1 MSYQQPQQ
9 RDPYDDTWAGLE
21 PAYPP
26 PNGGGRWLGWLAAGA
41 AILLLTCLCV
51 AGGYVI
57 YQQFGPQSATS
68 PPPLAIPTVTVI
80 AGPIPGTGQAQIPTL
95 PPGSTNPPPGSTN
108 PPPTPPIIPSATLP
122 LQPTVTL
129 PAQPSATV
137 AGPVPGAA
145 NALASQLTTAPTI
158 DGDLGEWGDEP
169 VYQSAYRVYN
179 VDGWDGTAD
188 MTASWR
194 LGWDGTNLYV
204 AVEVLDDI
212 HVQTQTGNQI
222 FRGDS
227 LDMQFDTNRSNSP
240 TEPSPD
246 NFQFILSPGDFG
258 GLPPA
263 AFRFQGTDNGQILDA
278 PGGHHVTVAA
288 QATSSGYAL
297 EAAIP
302 WSDLN
307 TTPSPGLVLGLA
319 LNANDN
325 DTPGTAVQEVMMSHV
340 PGRTL
345 TNPSTW
351 GTLTL
356 R

>member
-1 MSYQQPQQ
+1 MSYQQPPQ

-21 PAYPP
+21 PVYQE
-26 PNGGGRWLGWLAAGA
+26 PNDGTRWLAWVAAGA

-51 AGGYVI
+51 AGGYVLV
-57 YQQFGPQSATS
+57 QQFGPQSADV
-68 PPPLAIPTVTVI
+68 PPTLGVPTVTVI
-80 AGPIPGTGQAQIPTL
+80 AGPLPGTSQAQIPTL
-95 PPGSTNPPPGSTN
+95 QPGSTNL
-108 PPPTPPIIPSATLP
+108 PPTPPIIPSATLP

-129 PAQPSATV
+129 AAQASATV
-137 AGPVPGAA
+137 AGPVPGTA
-145 NALASQLTTAPTI
+145 NVQASQLTAAPTV
-158 DGDLGEWGDEP
+158 DGNLGDWGDEP

-179 VDGWDGTAD
+179 VNGWDGTAD
-188 MTASWR
+188 VTASWR

-204 AVEVLDDI
+204 AVEVVDNV
-212 HVQTQTGNQI
+212 HVQTQTGNQT

-227 LDMQFDTNRSNSP
+227 LDIQLDTNRSNSP

-258 GLPPA
+258 GLPPS
-263 AFRFQGTDNGQILDA
+263 AFRFQGTDGGQILDA
-278 PGGHHVTVAA
+278 PGGHHLILAA
-288 QATSSGYAL
+288 QPTDSGYTL

>member
-1 MSYQQPQQ
+1 MSYQQ

-21 PAYPP
+21 PVYPP
-26 PNGGGRWLGWLAAGA
+26 QNEGTRWLGWAAAGA
-41 AILLLTCLCV
+41 AMLLLTCLCA
-51 AGGYVI
+51 AGGYFLF
-57 YQQFGPQSATS
+57 QQFGPGAAATS
-68 PPPLAIPTVTVI
+68 PPLAVPTVTSVAGIPSPGPTI
-80 AGPIPGTGQAQIPTL
+80 AGEIPT
-95 PPGSTNPPPGSTN
+95 PTAGSTTL
-108 PPPTPPIIPSATLP
+108 PPTPPLAPTATLNI
-122 LQPTVTL
+122 QPTVTL
-129 PAQPSATV
+129 PAGNATLEP
-137 AGPVPGAA
+137 PVPGSA
-145 NALASQLTTAPTI
+145 NAQANQVATAPTI
-158 DGDLGEWGDEP
+158 DGDLSDWGDQP
-169 VYQSAYRVYN
+169 TYQSAYRVYN
-179 VDGWDGTAD
+179 VDGWNGTAD
-188 MTASWR
+188 VNATWR
-194 LGWDGTNLYV
+194 LTWDSSNLYI
-204 AVEVLDDI
+204 AVDVQDDT
-212 HVQTQTGNQI
+212 HVQTQTGNQT

-258 GLPPA
+258 GLPPS
-263 AFRFQGTDNGQILDA
+263 AFRFRGTDNGQVLDA
-278 PGGHHVTVAA
+278 PGGHNVTLAA
-288 QATSSGYAL
+288 QSTAQGYSL

-307 TTPSPGLVLGLA
+307 LTPAAGLVLGLA

>member
-1 MSYQQPQQ
+1 MSYQQPPG

-21 PAYPP
+21 PVYQEQ
-26 PNGGGRWLGWLAAGA
+26 NDGTRWLAWVAAGA
-41 AILLLTCLCV
+41 AILLLTCLCI

-57 YQQFGPQSATS
+57 FQQLGPQSSASST
-68 PPPLAIPTVTVI
+68 PPLTIPTVTVI
-80 AGPIPGTGQAQIPTL
+80 AGPLPGTTEAQIPTL
-95 PPGSTNPPPGSTN
+95 PPGSTD

-129 PAQPSATV
+129 PSQPSATV

-145 NALASQLTTAPTI
+145 NVQASQLTTPPTI
-158 DGDLGEWGDEP
+158 DGNLSEWGNEP

-188 MTASWR
+188 LTASWR
-194 LGWDGTNLYV
+194 LGWDGTNLYI
-204 AVEVLDDI
+204 AVEVLDDV

-240 TEPSPD
+240 TTPSPD
-246 NFQFILSPGDFG
+246 NFQFILSPGDFA
-258 GLPPA
+258 GLPPS
-263 AFRFQGTDNGQILDA
+263 AFRFQGRDNGQILDA
-278 PGGHHVTVAA
+278 PGGHHVTLAA
-288 QATSSGYAL
+288 QRTTQGYNL